1 MSEFNKKREGFT
13 KIYQDYIEKIY
24 RFVYLKVNTR
34 DSAED
39 ITSKVFLKCW
49 EAYKDTKIDNM
60 NAFLYRTAN
69 NAVIDYYRENSK
81 KNIISSEYMASFAD
95 MKPSAFDR
103 SAVSAEVERIK
114 LALNEIKKEYQ
125 DIIIWH
131 YLEDMTI
138 KEIAELTGKT
148 EGNVRVMAHRGLA
161 ALRKILS

>member
-1 MSEFNKKREGFT
+1 
-13 KIYQDYIEKIY
+13 
-24 RFVYLKVNTR
+24 
-34 DSAED
+34 
-39 ITSKVFLKCW
+39 
-49 EAYKDTKIDNM
+49 
-60 NAFLYRTAN
+60 
-69 NAVIDYYRENSK
+69 
-81 KNIISSEYMASFAD
+81 
-95 MKPSAFDR
+95 
-103 SAVSAEVERIK
+103 VERIK